1 MPGAPVGLNDRTMPE
16 ETTAVRW
23 HVLDDP
29 QAVAGQAA
37 QRILA
42 AAARAIAERGAFR
55 IVLAGGRTP
64 EAAYRLLVG
73 ADTDWSRWEIFFG
86 DERCLPVDDAE
97 RNSRMAAQA
106 WLDHVAIDKTRIHPI
121 PAERGAEAAAQA
133 YAEQLQAAMPFDM
146 VLLGMGE
153 DGHTASLFPGQQHAA
168 EEPVHAVHN
177 APKPPP
183 DRVSLSRRALSDAR
197 EVLILVTGGGKRDA
211 VRAWK
216 SGGTLPVASI
226 RGHAGVDVL
235 IDRDATG

>member
-1 MPGAPVGLNDRTMPE
+1 MPE
-16 ETTAVRW
+16 ETAVRW

-42 AAARAIAERGAFR
+42 AAARAIAERDVFR

-64 EAAYRLLVG
+64 EAAYRLLVA

-106 WLDHVAIDKTRIHPI
+106 WLDQVAIDQAHVFPI
-121 PAERGAEAAAQA
+121 PAEQGAEAAAQA
-133 YAEQLQAAMPFDM
+133 YTAPVQAALPFDM

-153 DGHTASLFPGQQHAA
+153 DGHTASLFPGQQHPA

-183 DRVSLSRRALSDAR
+183 DRVSLSQQTLSDAR
-197 EVLILVTGGGKRDA
+197 QVLILVTGGGKRDA
-211 VRAWK
+211 VQAWK
-216 SGGTLPVASI
+216 AGDTLPVASI
-226 RGHAGVDVL
+226 RGHNGVDVL
-235 IDRDATG
+235 IDRDAAG